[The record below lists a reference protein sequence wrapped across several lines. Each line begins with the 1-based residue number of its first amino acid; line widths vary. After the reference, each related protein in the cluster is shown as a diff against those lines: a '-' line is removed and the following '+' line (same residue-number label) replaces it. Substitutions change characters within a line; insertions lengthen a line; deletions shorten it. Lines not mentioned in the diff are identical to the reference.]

1 MRALSYQVLTTA
13 LENLHAFIT
22 LRNTLTGVFVF
33 VVRNR
38 RRNFPRF
45 HPHLTRVVLRFRPSH
60 ISMSVGSHSGKKKR
74 KDETD
79 SQDIDKRAFDQ
90 ILSATNFPALTETK
104 EKKNGTRENTPIVF
118 IPGTFLARILA
129 RTLLSSLFGDGP
141 TGIK

>member
-1 MRALSYQVLTTA
+1 MESSRFYNAPEHTDACFCLRREKSSAKLS
-13 LENLHAFIT
+13 AFPSASYSSRIAIPSVSYFNVRRIT
-22 LRNTLTGVFVF
+22 LGE
-33 VVRNR
+33 
-38 RRNFPRF
+38 
-45 HPHLTRVVLRFRPSH
+45 
-60 ISMSVGSHSGKKKR
+60 KK

-118 IPGTFLARILA
+118 IPGTFLATILA